1 MRKQTTRYTSPLDAL
16 IALAKRLS
24 TYENRHRMDSEDF
37 FNEYSQ
43 GRLSDDAAFVEW
55 ANDYRHYVEIRKR
68 IEKSLADVA

>member
-1 MRKQTTRYTSPLDAL
+1 MRKQTTRYTSPIDAL
-16 IALAKRLS
+16 IAVAKRLN
-24 TYENRHRMDSEDF
+24 TYEIRHGMDSEDF

-55 ANDYRHYVEIRKR
+55 ANDYRHYVEIRKS

>member
-1 MRKQTTRYTSPLDAL
+1 MRKDTIRYTSPLDAL

-24 TYENRHRMDSEDF
+24 TYENRHDMASEDF
-37 FNEYSQ
+37 FNRYSQ

-55 ANDYRHYVEIRKR
+55 ANDYRHYLEVRKL